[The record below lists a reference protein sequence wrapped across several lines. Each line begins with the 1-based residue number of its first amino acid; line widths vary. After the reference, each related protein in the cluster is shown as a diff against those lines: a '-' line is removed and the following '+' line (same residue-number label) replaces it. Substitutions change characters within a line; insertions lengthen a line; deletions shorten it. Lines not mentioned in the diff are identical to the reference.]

1 VGTARW
7 GPLVG
12 LTKHALDSDD
22 CIVTLVARTHLLRS
36 SKDAAAAAGESA
48 CGSLAT
54 NGIRGIR
61 SLPPGISL
69 RPTHD
74 PFLSAP
80 INSACRMPW
89 FMASSLLS
97 RHARKS
103 SDNALQV
110 PVRDL
115 GRSLVLTEGVQ
126 VLVVYG
132 WSPGNGELLVGVLSS
147 AAGRAVHGQVLSMPR
162 QPVRTFVQ
170 LRHNPRNSCSYIIS
184 GFWHRCMESGVAGEV
199 STVEKTALSFLGSG

>member
-1 VGTARW
+1 MNRLYSRVRRRGAVTSQGTPVA
-7 GPLVG
+7 
-12 LTKHALDSDD
+12 
-22 CIVTLVARTHLLRS
+22 LVAQTHLLRS
-36 SKDAAAAAGESA
+36 SEDAAAAGESA

-69 RPTHD
+69 RPTLD

-80 INSACRMPW
+80 INSACQMSW

-103 SDNALQV
+103 SNNALRV

-126 VLVVYG
+126 VLVMYG
-132 WSPGNGELLVGVLSS
+132 
-147 AAGRAVHGQVLSMPR
+147 
-162 QPVRTFVQ
+162 
-170 LRHNPRNSCSYIIS
+170 
-184 GFWHRCMESGVAGEV
+184 
-199 STVEKTALSFLGSG
+199 